1 MTRFH
6 AVPIALFAAVL
17 AASPALAGADVVVK
31 AKATL
36 LYNFLGL
43 PNDGNQPLGSL
54 TPGPGGVLYGTTAS
68 GGGANAGTVFE
79 LTPPATGQGAWTETV
94 IHSFS
99 GPDGA
104 SPQSTL
110 VIDGKGNLYGTA
122 VEGGPAGSFGVVFE
136 LSPPVT
142 GSTAWTE
149 TVVTAF
155 TGHNGADPYA
165 RLVID
170 AKGNLYGTTARG
182 GLGFTSGAFSGY
194 GVVFE
199 LTPPASGQTAWTEKV
214 RHYFDGGSNLFNL
227 GGNIPTGGLAIDS
240 AGSLYGTTAGGG
252 GTGCGSGCGTV
263 FKLTPTQTTAWTRT
277 TLHVFNF
284 TDGYDPVSSLAFD
297 RSGNLYGTTAGGGK
311 YGKGV
316 VFRLVAPAIGRPTT
330 AKPAYTYQILH
341 NFTGAG
347 DDGANPQGDVVLDAA
362 GDVYVTTPG
371 GGTQANGVFK
381 FSPIADRKTGLWTET
396 VFSVPEGAIG
406 ATIKAGVIVD
416 EDGNIYG
423 AASVGGASGNGV
435 IFELTP

>member
-155 TGHNGADPYA
+155 TGRNGADPYA

-214 RHYFDGGSNLFNL
+214 RHYFDGGSNFFNL

-284 TDGYDPVSSLAFD
+284 TDGYDPVSSLALD

-362 GDVYVTTPG
+362 GNVYVTTPG

-416 EDGNIYG
+416 EAGNIYG

>member
-1 MTRFH
+1 MIRFS
-6 AVPIALFAAVL
+6 AVAFAVFTASAC
-17 AASPALAGADVVVK
+17 AATAPAGAEVFVT
-31 AKATL
+31 AKVTP
-36 LYNFLGL
+36 LYNFVGF
-43 PNDGNQPLGSL
+43 PSDGNQPLGSL

-68 GGGANAGTVFE
+68 GGGANAGTVYA
-79 LTPPATGQGAWTETV
+79 LMPPATGQAAWTETV

-99 GPDGA
+99 GSDGA
-104 SPQSTL
+104 APQGTL

-142 GSTAWTE
+142 GSTAWSE
-149 TVVTAF
+149 TVLYAF

-182 GLGFTSGAFSGY
+182 GLGFTSGAFTGY
-194 GVVFE
+194 GVVFK
-199 LTPPASGQTAWTEKV
+199 LTPPAPGQTAWTERV
-214 RHYFDGGSNLFNL
+214 LHYFEGGSNLLNS
-227 GGNIPTGGLAIDS
+227 GGNIPTGGLAMDS

-252 GTGCGSGCGTV
+252 SLGCGSGCGTV
-263 FKLTPTQTTAWTRT
+263 FKLTPEGTTAWARS

-284 TDGYDPVSSLAFD
+284 TDGYAPVSGLVFD
-297 RSGNLYGTTAGGGK
+297 RSRNLYGTTTGGGT

-362 GDVYVTTPG
+362 GNVYVTTPG
-371 GGTQANGVFK
+371 GGTQVNGVFK

-406 ATIKAGVIVD
+406 ATIKAGVIID
-416 EDGNIYG
+416 EAGNIYG